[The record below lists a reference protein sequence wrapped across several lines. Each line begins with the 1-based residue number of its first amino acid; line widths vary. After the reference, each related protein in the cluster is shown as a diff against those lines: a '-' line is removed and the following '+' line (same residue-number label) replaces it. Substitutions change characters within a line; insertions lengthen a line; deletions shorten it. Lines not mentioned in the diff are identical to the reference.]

1 MREAIVSVLS
11 SVRALIAS
19 IWRALP
25 SPVRL
30 ITGLALLVLS
40 GTAVLMLPWSGSG
53 RPLMWN
59 EAMFTAVSALTVTG
73 LSIIAPG
80 RDLTLVGQMS
90 LLALIQLGGTGF
102 MVAATIILRLLRLEI
117 RLDSRMALRDALGLN
132 DLSQIIAL
140 TRNAVTGV
148 VLIELIGALLLY
160 LHWRTGLAL
169 PEWEIAFY
177 ALFHAVSAMCNA
189 GFDLFG
195 GRAEFPAG
203 MPLDNVTLAVC
214 GTLIFLGGIGIPVVT
229 NVLSFPKTRKLSLHT
244 RLALATSFALIV
256 FGAAGILVAESQ
268 PGGVLTDQPLSR
280 QVVMS
285 VFQSVSS
292 RTAGFA
298 GMPRFDQITHG
309 SQFMIATLM
318 FIGAS
323 PASMGGGIKTATF
336 AVLVLSLV
344 SYVRGLPEATLSRR
358 TVSKANI
365 QKAAAVLV
373 AGLFVVITATWLLL
387 MTHPGS
393 TLDLVLF
400 EVVSAFATCGLSLG
414 FTTRLDIFGQLLI
427 MGVMFWGRLGALTIV
442 SAIAVPRRKVVVTYA
457 EEPVLIG

>member
-1 MREAIVSVLS
+1 
-11 SVRALIAS
+11 
-19 IWRALP
+19 
-25 SPVRL
+25 
-30 ITGLALLVLS
+30 
-40 GTAVLMLPWSGSG
+40 MLPLSASA
-53 RPLMWN
+53 RPLLWN

-80 RDLTLVGQMS
+80 RDLTLLGQVV

-117 RLDSRMALRDALGLN
+117 RLDSRMALRDALGLS
-132 DLSQIIAL
+132 DLAQIITL
-140 TRNAVTGV
+140 TRNALLG
-148 VLIELIGALLLY
+148 VLIVELSGTALLW
-160 LHWRTGLAL
+160 LHWRSGLPL
-169 PEWEIAFY
+169 PDWEIAFY

-195 GRAEFPAG
+195 GRPEFPTG
-203 MPLDNVTLAVC
+203 MPIDNLTLTVL
-214 GTLIFLGGIGIPVVT
+214 GTLIFLGGIGIPVVA
-229 NVLSFPKTRKLSLHT
+229 NVLSFPKTRKLTLHT
-244 RLALATSFALIV
+244 RLALITSASLIV
-256 FGAAGILVAESQ
+256 LGGAGILLAESQ
-268 PGGVLTDQPLSR
+268 PGGVLIDQPIDR
-280 QVVMS
+280 RVVMS
-285 VFQSVSS
+285 LFQSVSS

-298 GMPRFDQITHG
+298 GLPRFDQITHG
-309 SQFMIATLM
+309 SQFMLVTLM

-336 AVLVLSLV
+336 AVLVLSLWG
-344 SYVRGLPEATLSRR
+344 YVRGLPETMVRRR

-387 MTHPGS
+387 MTHPSS

-414 FTTRLDIFGQLLI
+414 FTMRLDVFGQMLI
-427 MGVMFWGRLGALTIV
+427 MAVMFWGRLGALTIV
-442 SAIAVPRRKVVVTYA
+442 SAIAVPRRKVVVAYA
-457 EEPVLIG
+457 EEPILIG

>member
-1 MREAIVSVLS
+1 MKVIS
-11 SVRALIAS
+11 SIRALIAS
-19 IWRALP
+19 FWRALP

-30 ITGLALLVLS
+30 VSGLALLVLS
-40 GTAVLMLPWSGSG
+40 GSGVLMLPWAGTG

-80 RDLTLVGQMS
+80 RDLTLFGQVA

-102 MVAATIILRLLRLEI
+102 MVMATIILRLLRLDI

-132 DLSQIIAL
+132 DLAQIITL
-140 TRNAVTGV
+140 TRNAVISV
-148 VLIELIGALLLY
+148 AVIELAGALLL
-160 LHWRTGLAL
+160 LVHWRGLPL
-169 PEWEIAFY
+169 PAWEIAFY

-195 GRAEFPAG
+195 GRPEFPAG
-203 MPLDNVTLAVC
+203 MPIDNVTLTIL
-214 GTLIFLGGIGIPVVT
+214 GTLIFLGGIGIPVVS
-229 NVLSFPKTRKLSLHT
+229 NVLSFPKTRKLTLHT
-244 RLALATSFALIV
+244 RLALATSVALIA
-256 FGAAGILVAESQ
+256 FGAAGIMIAESQ
-268 PGGVLTDQPLSR
+268 PGGVLADQPLSR
-280 QVVMS
+280 RAVMS
-285 VFQSVSS
+285 IFQSVSA

-298 GMPRFDQITHG
+298 GLPRFDQISHG
-309 SQFMIATLM
+309 SQFMLATLM

-336 AVLVLSLV
+336 AVLVLSLI
-344 SYVRGLPEATLSRR
+344 SYVRGLPEATLRRR

-387 MTHPGS
+387 MTHPGA
-393 TLDLVLF
+393 TLDFVLF
-400 EVVSAFATCGLSLG
+400 EVVSAFATCGLSIG
-414 FTTRLDIFGQLLI
+414 FTMKLDVFGQLLI
-427 MGVMFWGRLGALTIV
+427 MAVMFWGRLGALTIV
-442 SAIAVPRRKVVVTYA
+442 SAIAVPRRKVVVAYP